1 MITFIIN
8 TNYYSKKADLRVRSK
23 GKLHSL
29 IKLTLKASKTVQWIK
44 VLETHKVEGAN
55 HLL

>member
-1 MITFIIN
+1 MIIFTIN
-8 TNYYSKKADLRVRSK
+8 TNYYSRKVDLRVRSK

-44 VLETHKVEGAN
+44 VLAIKPTLCA
-55 HLL
+55 